1 MRQQHEARWEQWD
14 WDDMVVPGS
23 KAVAARLELV
33 WGEGTE
39 AAHGKMLGGVE
50 VRAKAVQG

>member
-1 MRQQHEARWEQWD
+1 
-14 WDDMVVPGS
+14 MVVPGS